1 MTYEKHNHA
10 INNIQRTTL
19 LTYLGWML
27 KYLSE
32 RVKVFLI
39 NQIHKQVFV
48 FRLVAHISATNFLTE
63 AWRDVFS
70 LSRPKEFLGLKKLRV
85 LAQRMCSFK

>member
-27 KYLSE
+27 KYMSE

-48 FRLVAHISATNFLTE
+48 FRLVAHISATNFSHWSM
-63 AWRDVFS
+63 AWCLLFVTSERIPGFEETSCFGSTYVF
-70 LSRPKEFLGLKKLRV
+70 F
-85 LAQRMCSFK
+85 